1 MTNQSTIDKLIEM
14 RLTTMADA
22 FRNQLDDTK
31 FKDVPFEDRFGML
44 VDIEY
49 SNRKNNRQKR
59 LIRNLSGG
67 YQQRLGIAQAIVHN
81 PDFVVFDEPTNGLD
95 PNQIAEVRNLI
106 KKIAEDR
113 TVILSTHILPE
124 VQAVCDHIF
133 MIENGQLIFSGTVRD
148 FDNYIIPNMIF
159 VSLRVNPGE
168 AELKELE
175 GVLDV
180 SYLGGIH
187 YRLKYNDA
195 VDVIDRVVEASVRK
209 GWHLTEIR
217 QEKSSLDS
225 IFAEL
230 SKKSK

>member
-1 MTNQSTIDKLIEM
+1 M
-14 RLTTMADA
+14 
-22 FRNQLDDTK
+22 
-31 FKDVPFEDRFGML
+31 
-44 VDIEY
+44 
-49 SNRKNNRQKR
+49 
-59 LIRNLSGG
+59 IRNLSGG
-67 YQQRLGIAQAIVHN
+67 YQQRVGIAQAIIHN
-81 PDFVVFDEPTNGLD
+81 PDFVVLDEPTNGLD

-148 FDNYIIPNMIF
+148 FDNYIIPNTIF
-159 VSLRVNPGE
+159 VSLRENPGE